1 MELTEI
7 KGNLTVCKLADMSNM
22 DTTKE
27 FFFLAKTDDE
37 ISLVCK
43 TEDVP
48 NKCTERE
55 DGWKGFYING
65 VLEFSMV
72 GILAKL
78 SNLLADNGISIFAVS
93 TYTTDYI
100 LVKSGHWKKTVDVLE
115 KAGYKFKISGNSIE

>member
-1 MELTEI
+1 
-7 KGNLTVCKLADMSNM
+7 M

-78 SNLLADNGISIFAVS
+78 STLLADNGISIFAVS
-93 TYTTDYI
+93 TYNTDYI
-100 LVKSGHWKKTVDVLE
+100 LVKSGHWKKTVNVLE